1 MTLKNHSPG
10 NKTVLITGATD
21 GLGKFVALELASK
34 GFCVLIHGRN
44 EVKGEKVLNEL
55 KDASG
60 NDNLEYYNADL
71 SSLEKVR
78 ELAGRVKNV
87 HNTID
92 ILINNAGIGDGSNK
106 YQREVSTDG
115 YELRFAVNYLSH
127 FLLTHMLL
135 PELKRAAPSRIINV
149 SSIGQQAIDFSN
161 VMLEKGY
168 DGLRAY
174 MQSKLAQIMFTFDLA
189 EKLKNKGVTVNC
201 LHPSTLMNTNMV
213 FESASFPSTMSKI
226 EDGVE
231 AVMYL
236 AITPELDNV
245 TGEYFDRMDKARAN
259 TQAYDKNAR
268 KKLWGLSEKL
278 TYLK

>member
-149 SSIGQQAIDFSN
+149 SSIGQRAIDFSN